1 MTQKKFSTIEECCE
15 FANQFIWLTN
25 KEKLEQK
32 DEVVAMHIALT
43 KHIDEIVNRV
53 CTRHKLECQWQL
65 NYGLKHSLG
74 RGGCGRITLSP
85 ELLFLGANRFKEVI
99 LHELTHLTHLH
110 HKRSFWVTHIA
121 YMQEEN
127 LLPQGEITGG
137 YVLRPQI
144 FRPKEIEKYYQLDL
158 NGKPIVRLGLGPF
171 GYITYFEDHNS
182 LIQVMTSYMDG
193 YRSRAVKAMKE
204 IIMNTPNRKE
214 LAIKVRL

>member
-1 MTQKKFSTIEECCE
+1 MTQEKFSTLEECCE

-32 DEVVAMHIALT
+32 EDVIAIHIALT

-65 NYGLKHSLG
+65 NYGLKQSLG

-85 ELLFLGANRFKEVI
+85 ELLFLGANSFRRVI
-99 LHELTHLTHLH
+99 LHELAHLTHH
-110 HKRSFWVTHIA
+110 HHRRSFWETHIA

-137 YVLRPQI
+137 YVLLPKI
-144 FRPKEIEKYYQLDL
+144 FRPKEIEKCYQLDL
-158 NGKPIVRLGLGPF
+158 NGKPIVRLGLGLL

-182 LIQVMTSYMDG
+182 SIPTPGGYMDG